1 MRKHF
6 VLGLIVLG
14 LIVSSASP
22 IMAANIPI
30 NSIDGDWA
38 NAVGGQNVYIQ
49 VDQSPNGR
57 LSTVSW
63 GESRALINPDRSSY
77 TFLST
82 ATPFN
87 ANSNG
92 TAFALGA
99 FAHNN
104 FPIPSGSG
112 ITSVQLLFNLGIAG
126 LPALPATFYFSH
138 NETPNGCQG
147 LNCSNDLVTVTPFLN
162 AAFSYDSN
170 GDGAAENYF
179 FSLLGFSQDS
189 GNTFSTQ
196 FSTIENQVN
205 NATLYGKITERAVPE
220 PATLL
225 LMGLGLVGLAGA
237 RRFKK

>member
-1 MRKHF
+1 MKKHF

-14 LIVSSASP
+14 LIVSSASL

-38 NAVGGQNVYIQ
+38 NVVGGQNVYIQ
-49 VDQSPNGR
+49 VDQAPNGR

-63 GESRALINPDRSSY
+63 GEPGWYFNPDRSSY
-77 TFLST
+77 TFRST

-92 TAFALGA
+92 TPFALGA

-112 ITSVQLLFNLGIAG
+112 ITSVQLLFSLGID
-126 LPALPATFYFSH
+126 ALSPIAATFYFTH
-138 NETPNGCQG
+138 NETPNNAAPPGNP
-147 LNCSNDLVTVTPFLN
+147 LNNDLVTVNPFLN
-162 AAFSYDSN
+162 ALFVYDSQ
-170 GDGAAENYF
+170 EYYL
-179 FSLLGFSQDS
+179 SLLGFSQD
-189 GNTFSTQ
+189 GGLTFSTQ
-196 FSTIENQVN
+196 FSTIENQAN
-205 NATLYGKITERAVPE
+205 NATLYAQITQTAVPE

-225 LMGLGLVGLAGA
+225 LMGLGMVGLAGV
-237 RRFKK
+237 RRFKR

>member
-14 LIVSSASP
+14 LIVSSASL

-38 NAVGGQNVYIQ
+38 NAVGGQNVVIQ
-49 VDQSPNGR
+49 NDQNPSGR
-57 LSTVSW
+57 LATASW
-63 GESRALINPDRSSY
+63 GSYSERSSY

-92 TAFALGA
+92 TPFALGA
-99 FAHNN
+99 FTHNN

-112 ITSVQLLFNLGIAG
+112 ITSIQLLFNLGIAG
-126 LPALPATFYFSH
+126 LSPLPATFYFTH
-138 NETPNGCQG
+138 NETPNDCQG
-147 LNCSNDLVTVTPFLN
+147 LNCSNDLVTVNPFLN
-162 AAFSYDSN
+162 AAFSYDSD

-179 FSLLGFSQDS
+179 FSLLGFSQNS

-196 FSTIENQVN
+196 FSTIENQAN
-205 NATLYGKITERAVPE
+205 NATLYGKITQTAVPE
-220 PATLL
+220 PVTLL

>member
-14 LIVSSASP
+14 LIVSPASL

-49 VDQSPNGR
+49 VDQAPNGR

-63 GESRALINPDRSSY
+63 GEPRWYISPDRSSY

-87 ANSNG
+87 ADSNG
-92 TAFALGA
+92 TPFALGA
-99 FAHNN
+99 FTHNN

-112 ITSVQLLFNLGIAG
+112 ITSVQLLFNLGID
-126 LPALPATFYFSH
+126 ALSPIAATFYFTH
-138 NETPNGCQG
+138 NETPNNASPPGNP
-147 LNCSNDLVTVTPFLN
+147 LNNDLVTVNPFLN
-162 AAFSYDSN
+162 ALFIYDSQ
-170 GDGAAENYF
+170 EYY
-179 FSLLGFSQDS
+179 FSLLGFSQDG
-189 GNTFSTQ
+189 GNSFSTQ
-196 FSTIENQVN
+196 FSTIEGLAN
-205 NATLYGKITERAVPE
+205 NATLYAQITQTAVPE

-237 RRFKK
+237 RRCKR